1 MDLPTILSITP
12 VYVAVLGL
20 IFIPITLRVGLYRV
34 NNKIDLGDGGDKKLL
49 RIMRA
54 QANFIETVPLVA
66 IMLVLMELAGASSAW
81 LHSVGGLLVAG
92 RVLHYIGLS
101 GMGPFIGR
109 PIGIFATLISYL
121 VAAGWLLF
129 RFL

>member
-1 MDLPTILSITP
+1 MELPSLLSITP

-34 NNKIDLGDGGDKKLL
+34 KNKIDLGDGGDKKLL

-66 IMLVLMELAGASSAW
+66 IMLVLMELAGAAPTW
-81 LHSVGGLLVAG
+81 LHSVGGLLIGG

>member
-1 MDLPTILSITP
+1 MEIPSLLAITP

-20 IFIPITLRVGLYRV
+20 FFVPITLRVGLYRV
-34 NNKIDLGDGGDKKLL
+34 NNKIDIGDGGDKHLL

-54 QANFIETVPLVA
+54 QANFIETVPLAV
-66 IMLVLMELAGASSAW
+66 IMLVLMEVAGAPPVW
-81 LHSVGGLLVAG
+81 LHSVGGLLVGG
-92 RVLHYIGLS
+92 RLVHYIGLS

-121 VAAGWLLF
+121 VAAGWLLY

>member
-1 MDLPTILSITP
+1 MELPSLLSITP

-20 IFIPITLRVGLYRV
+20 IFVPITLRVGLYRV
-34 NNKIDLGDGGDKKLL
+34 NNKIDLGDGGDKRLL

-81 LHSVGGLLVAG
+81 LHSVGGLLVGG

-121 VAAGWLLF
+121 VAAGWLLY

>member
-1 MDLPTILSITP
+1 MEIPSLLAITP

-20 IFIPITLRVGLYRV
+20 FFVPITLRVGLYRV
-34 NNKIDLGDGGDKKLL
+34 NNKIDIGDGGDKHLL

-54 QANFIETVPLVA
+54 QANFIETVPLAV
-66 IMLVLMELAGASSAW
+66 IMLVLMEVAGAPPAW
-81 LHSVGGLLVAG
+81 LHSVGGLLVGG
-92 RVLHYIGLS
+92 RLLHYIGLS

-121 VAAGWLLF
+121 VAAGWLLY

>member
-1 MDLPTILSITP
+1 MELPSLLSITP

-66 IMLVLMELAGASSAW
+66 IMLVLMELAGASSIW

-101 GMGPFIGR
+101 GMGPFLGR
-109 PIGIFATLISYL
+109 PIGIIATLTSYL
-121 VAAGWLLF
+121 VAAGWLLY